1 MRITSPMFLCP
12 LVRPFGVGQDNRL
25 GISVLSAWTLA
36 GAPLSV
42 QDLWPRFGRAA
53 GAETLIDAGI
63 PKSASEWL
71 LAGHAH
77 ADGPVTHLAVSVEV
91 GAQRKVLHVVG
102 DRAWRQGVPS
112 APEPFVS
119 MPIDWRHAFGGE
131 GFADNPLGKGYCKGA
146 SEGAELPNVERPGQ
160 MIDSPRDRPAPA
172 GFGAYGIDSP
182 ERMRGLGTYDKAWL
196 EQDFPGF
203 ARDIDWRVHNVA
215 AADQRREAP
224 FEPGERVVL
233 HNLVEGRPRVEL
245 ELPRVRAR
253 AFTYGKQ
260 DSAALNDVALNDVA
274 LNEVALAFRTLWL
287 LPDEDML
294 VLVFHGAHPVRS
306 ALGSDVAGLVLGLDG
321 ADRARDIEHFER
333 TLAKRL
339 DRELGAAE
347 MLDDRPLMPEGWTF
361 PDFEERAVDLSMPAR
376 TGALEANFA
385 AAAEERRARMLRLL
399 SEAGLEG
406 AEALFPAPAPV
417 TSSGTV
423 AEQLA
428 AALAQAEERRV
439 EAEAQLATLRER
451 AFEDLRA
458 MGVDPALLS
467 PAAAGPP
474 PILAS
479 ERIAMLQRILADAER
494 EGVPVGPFARLLDD
508 PGFHREL
515 FQKEAQG
522 REAYRLTAHRTET
535 LPERPPERLA
545 AARAEVE
552 AAIRYRSSLAL
563 QDLTGA
569 DLAELD
575 LSGMDLSGAWLEG
588 ANLQK
593 ANLEN
598 ARLDGAV
605 LAKADLSEAIL
616 RGTSL
621 RRANLGRAR
630 LLWTRLESCD
640 LSDAI
645 LDSADLRGARVLR
658 STLARADLSGVRV
671 EQTAFEASDLGSVTF
686 LSMSLAGVTFVR
698 CHFDGTTF
706 VEVSLDGA
714 SFLESTMSKVVFVT
728 CTGRGAVFY
737 GANLTNARFVADC
750 VFDGADFR
758 HATLPSSTLR
768 AGSFVGASFE
778 EASLA
783 GSDLSQA
790 KLSKARLYRADLRRV
805 LATECDLRSAY
816 LAGANLMFAVL
827 QGSDLR
833 GADLR
838 GANLH
843 ATDLALVHADTAT
856 SLEGALVTRTRH
868 RPLRKETA

>member
-42 QDLWPRFGRAA
+42 QDLWPRFARAA

-71 LAGHAH
+71 LAGRAH
-77 ADGPVTHLAVSVEV
+77 ADRPVTHLAVSVEV

-102 DRAWRQGVPS
+102 DRVWHQGVPS
-112 APEPFVS
+112 APEPFAS

-146 SEGAELPNVERPGQ
+146 SEGAALPNVERPGQ
-160 MIDSPRDRPAPA
+160 MINSPRDRPAPA

-215 AADQRREAP
+215 APDQRREAP

-233 HNLVEGRPRVEL
+233 HNLVEGRSRVEL
-245 ELPRVRAR
+245 TLPRVRAR
-253 AFTYGKQ
+253 AFTYGKR
-260 DSAALNDVALNDVA
+260 DSVALV
-274 LNEVALAFRTLWL
+274 EVPLAFRTLWL
-287 LPDEDML
+287 LPHEDML

-333 TLAKRL
+333 ALAKRL

-347 MLDDRPLMPEGWTF
+347 MLDDRPLMPEGWSF

-406 AEALFPAPAPV
+406 AEALFPAPALVAP
-417 TSSGTV
+417 SGSV

-451 AFEDLRA
+451 AFEELRA

-479 ERIAMLQRILADAER
+479 ERIAMLQRIVADAQR

-522 REAYRLTAHRTET
+522 REAYRLTAHRTEA

-545 AARAEVE
+545 AARTEVE
-552 AAIRYRSSLAL
+552 GAIRDRISLAQ

-588 ANLQK
+588 ANLQR

-616 RGTSL
+616 RNTSL

-645 LDSADLRGARVLR
+645 LDSTDLRGARVER
-658 STLARADLSGVRV
+658 SSLVRADLSGVRV
-671 EQTAFEASDLGSVTF
+671 GQTAFEASDFGSVTF
-686 LSMSLAGVTFVR
+686 LSMSLAGVTFAR

-706 VEVSLDGA
+706 VEVALDGA
-714 SFLESTMSKVVFVT
+714 SFLESTMSKVAFVT

-758 HATLPSSTLR
+758 RATLPSSTLR
-768 AGSFVGASFE
+768 AGSFVRASFE

-790 KLSKARLYRADLRRV
+790 KLSEARLYRADLRRV

-838 GANLH
+838 GTNLH
-843 ATDLALVHADTAT
+843 ATDLALVHVDTAT

-868 RPLRKETA
+868 RPLRTEAT